1 VSERSVRQRLEVALD
16 ELVAAE
22 LSGRTR
28 DAASWRIAVDVLRD
42 SVESQAS

>member
-1 VSERSVRQRLEVALD
+1 MSERSARQRLETALD

-22 LSGRTR
+22 LDGRTR
-28 DAASWRIAVDVLRD
+28 DAASWRIAVDVLRQ